1 VICWLAGYPKS
12 GNTWLRLLLA
22 NWFSDEPIGINETG
36 KVGLDLQDTDPLLWG
51 DLVDAD
57 PGVQLRNRAEILR
70 QIHVSRPGT
79 TFCKTHSARGVY
91 KQWEMIPSDVT
102 HSAIYMVRDPRD
114 VAVSLANHLQT
125 SVDKAI
131 RTMNSRHATMV
142 SPDGVVQYL
151 GDWSANVNSWMASCT
166 IVKYEDLL
174 NRAEFEF
181 AQILEYLG
189 QNVVVAKMRAVI
201 DECGF
206 DHLRS
211 QEIGQGFNEGHGQT
225 FFNNGKSV
233 WRDVL
238 SESQEKRIR
247 RRRSKVMKALGYI

>member
-1 VICWLAGYPKS
+1 MICWLAGYPKS

-22 NWFSDEPIGINETG
+22 NWFSDVPIGINETG

-51 DLVDAD
+51 KWVKYD
-57 PGVQLRNRAEILR
+57 PGTQFENRAEILR
-70 QIHVSRPGT
+70 QIHVNRPGV

-91 KQWEMIPSDVT
+91 GRWELIPSDVT

-114 VAVSLANHLQT
+114 VAISLANHLQT

-151 GDWSANVNSWMASCT
+151 GDWSANVNSWMGSAC
-166 IVKYEDLL
+166 VVNYEDLL
-174 NRAEFEF
+174 DWPQSTFKK
-181 AQILEYLG
+181 ILNYLG
-189 QNVVVAKMRAVI
+189 QNYTDERVDKVVNSCAFENLRA
-201 DECGF
+201 
-206 DHLRS
+206 
-211 QEIGQGFNEGHGQT
+211 QEIGQGFKEGHGQT

-247 RRRSKVMKALGYI
+247 RRNSKVMKALGYI